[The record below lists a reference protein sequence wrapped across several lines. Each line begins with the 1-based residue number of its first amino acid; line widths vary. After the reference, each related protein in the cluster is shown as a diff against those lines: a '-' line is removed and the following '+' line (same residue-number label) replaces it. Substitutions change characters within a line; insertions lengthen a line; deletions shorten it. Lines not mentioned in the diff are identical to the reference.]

1 MDNILKCAF
10 PFFFMNIFKNVF
22 NFGRKKTI
30 LENLDS
36 YLAKPTIDLL
46 QATKISDILIDFYK
60 VC

>member
-1 MDNILKCAF
+1 
-10 PFFFMNIFKNVF
+10 MNIFKNVF